1 MIGEKDRRENR
12 DLKTRIA
19 VFSDVHG
26 NLSAF
31 QAMYQDSL
39 KQQVD
44 QYWFIGDLLM
54 PGPSVARVWKL
65 FEKLAPAVVV
75 RGNWDDLVVR
85 GARGM
90 MDLNK
95 PSHVYFARL
104 AQYVDRHAPAG
115 MVDRIANWP
124 MHVTKKVGPLNFGI
138 SHNLPTLNMGQ
149 DLFPTKDTANF
160 DRLFQGATDQ
170 PVDIAIYAHVHHQLL
185 RYSND
190 ERIILNPGAVGEP
203 FNHWSTLQR
212 DLRAHYLIL
221 EVDDQGLAAT
231 TFRHVAYDRTVESD
245 RAKTDAIPYAEL
257 YQRMMKT
264 GLAYTHDNDLL
275 SKYNDEYGY
284 AEEYRQFAKG
294 KLG

>member
-1 MIGEKDRRENR
+1 
-12 DLKTRIA
+12 LKTRIA

-26 NLSAF
+26 NLSAL

-39 KQQVD
+39 KQNVD

-54 PGPSVARVWKL
+54 PGPSVTRVWKL
-65 FEKLAPAVVV
+65 FEKMNPAVVV

-90 MDLNK
+90 MDLDK

-104 AQYVDRHAPAG
+104 AQYVARHAS
-115 MVDRIANWP
+115 DQLIDSIANWP
-124 MHVTKKVGPLNFGI
+124 MHVTKQVGPLNFGI
-138 SHNLPTLNMGQ
+138 SHNLPNLNMGQ
-149 DLFPTKDTANF
+149 ALFPTQSTSNF
-160 DRLFQGATDQ
+160 DKLFQVDTDQ
-170 PVDIAIYAHVHHQLL
+170 PVDVAIYAHVHHELL

-203 FNHWSTLQR
+203 FNHWQPLQK

-221 EVDDQGLAAT
+221 EIDDQGMAET
-231 TFRHVAYDRTVESD
+231 SFRHVAYDRTVESD

-257 YQRMMKT
+257 YQLMMKT
-264 GLAYTHDNDLL
+264 GLAYTHDQELL
-275 SKYNDEYGY
+275 TRYNAKYGY
-284 AEEYRQFAKG
+284 ADEYRRFAKE
-294 KLG
+294 KLK

>member
-1 MIGEKDRRENR
+1 M
-12 DLKTRIA
+12 KTRIA

-26 NLSAF
+26 NLSAL

-39 KQQVD
+39 KQNVD

-54 PGPSVARVWKL
+54 PGPSVTRVWKL
-65 FEKLAPAVVV
+65 FEKMNPAVVV

-90 MDLNK
+90 MDLDK

-104 AQYVDRHAPAG
+104 AQYVARHAS
-115 MVDRIANWP
+115 DQLIDSIANWP
-124 MHVTKKVGPLNFGI
+124 MHVTKQVGPLNFGI
-138 SHNLPTLNMGQ
+138 SHNLPNLNMGQ
-149 DLFPTKDTANF
+149 ALFPTQSTSNF
-160 DRLFQGATDQ
+160 DKLFQVDTDQ
-170 PVDIAIYAHVHHQLL
+170 PVDVAIYAHVHHELL

-203 FNHWSTLQR
+203 FNHWQPLQK

-221 EVDDQGLAAT
+221 EIDDQGMAET
-231 TFRHVAYDRTVESD
+231 SFRHVAYDRTVESD

-257 YQRMMKT
+257 YQLMMKT
-264 GLAYTHDNDLL
+264 GLAYTHDQELL
-275 SKYNDEYGY
+275 TRYNAKYGY
-284 AEEYRQFAKG
+284 ADEYRRFAKE
-294 KLG
+294 KLK